1 MRPLTLMAKLGPD
14 EVPRL
19 REVLD
24 EIDKAPS
31 DNPYLRLPDSRR
43 THFARFVIVD
53 DQEARPRLLFS
64 ADYDGA
70 LKDYISEIVAIT
82 PKMDAIWQGCENY
95 SGSDNF
101 ERFVCDQMVPV
112 GDIYIGFPTLTN
124 ETIQAR
130 AEIRNYL
137 EDISDVDGVAGY
149 LQSPRFAEFLDLLQR
164 AAPAPSAWQRFT
176 ASFASA
182 ERDLGER
189 ARLAF
194 RSAFLS
200 LGVAY
205 GKLLVKSDFDRVSSQ
220 AIDVPARRQYLEHL
234 AQLEAVEDRYVQ
246 NQMTLV
252 AALKRDWKSQ
262 LLLRFSMLLA
272 DPIIKYGWPPGQFSG
287 VFTLHSFH
295 WAVIDGGAHLVFI
308 SNFDGSSQNY
318 LGDFLDNLSW
328 GLNLFYANCIG
339 YPEGGM
345 AEVEPFYE
353 WIRSHQYVPQI
364 YYSAYPSET
373 VLNISRGEQITRD
386 LCSRFDRTAVEEW
399 LRLL

>member
-1 MRPLTLMAKLGPD
+1 MMAKLDPD
-14 EVPRL
+14 QVPRL
-19 REVLD
+19 RELLD
-24 EIDKAPS
+24 EIGAAPS
-31 DNPYLRLPDSRR
+31 GNPYLRLPDSRR

-53 DQEARPRLLFS
+53 DQKAGPRLLFS

-70 LKDYISEIVAIT
+70 LKDYISELVAVA
-82 PKMDAIWQGCENY
+82 PGMDAIWQGCEDY
-95 SGSDNF
+95 SGSDDF
-101 ERFVCDQMVPV
+101 ERFVCEQMVPV
-112 GDIYIGFPTLTN
+112 SDIYIGFPALTN
-124 ETIQAR
+124 TTIQAR

-137 EDISDVDGVAGY
+137 EDFCDVGGVTGY
-149 LQSPRFAEFLDLLQR
+149 LQSPRLGEFLDLLQR
-164 AAPAPSAWQRFT
+164 AAPAPSAWQRLK

-189 ARLAF
+189 AREAF

-205 GKLLVKSDFDRVSSQ
+205 GKLLVNPDFDRVSSRPV
-220 AIDVPARRQYLEHL
+220 DLPARRQYLEHV
-234 AQLEAVEDRYVQ
+234 AQLEAFENRYVQ

-252 AALKRDWKSQ
+252 AAVKPDWKSQ

-272 DPIIKYGWPPGQFSG
+272 DPIIKYGWPAGQFSG

-328 GLNLFYANCIG
+328 GLNLFYANCVG

-373 VLNISRGEQITRD
+373 VLNISRGEQITSD
-386 LCSRFDRTAVEEW
+386 LCSRFDRTSVEEW

>member
-1 MRPLTLMAKLGPD
+1 MRPLTLIANLGPD
-14 EVPRL
+14 QVPRL
-19 REVLD
+19 REVLEEVD
-24 EIDKAPS
+24 RSPS
-31 DNPYLRLPDSRR
+31 DNPYLRLADSRR

-53 DQEARPRLLFS
+53 DQEAGPRLLFS

-70 LKDYISEIVAIT
+70 LKDYISELVAVM
-82 PKMDAIWQGCENY
+82 PGMDAIWRGCEDY

-101 ERFVCDQMVPV
+101 ERFVCEQMIPV
-112 GDIYIGFPTLTN
+112 SDIYIGFPMLTS

-130 AEIRNYL
+130 AELRNFL
-137 EDISDVDGVAGY
+137 EDFCDVGGVAGY
-149 LQSPRFAEFLDLLQR
+149 LRSARLGEFLDLLQR
-164 AAPAPSAWQRFT
+164 AAPAPSAWQRLK

-182 ERDLGER
+182 ERELGER
-189 ARLAF
+189 ARSAF
-194 RSAFLS
+194 RSGFLS

-205 GKLLVKSDFDRVSSQ
+205 GKLLVKPDFDRVSSQ
-220 AIDVPARRQYLEHL
+220 AVDLPARRLYLEHL
-234 AQLEAVEDRYVQ
+234 AQLEAVENRYVQ

-252 AALKRDWKSQ
+252 AALKSDWKSQ

-272 DPIIKYGWPPGQFSG
+272 DPIIKYGWPSGQFSG

-339 YPEGGM
+339 YPDGGM

-373 VLNISRGEQITRD
+373 VLNISRDEQITRD